1 MKLKKLLAKKNQ
13 FTEEVNIYINNFKN
27 FRTIRTFGKDIYES
41 KTTLDDA
48 NIDQDNLFRD
58 IRNFNYK
65 TRPQLDNKI
74 QEKKCS

>member
-1 MKLKKLLAKKNQ
+1 M
-13 FTEEVNIYINNFKN
+13 NIYINNSKN

-41 KTTLDDA
+41 KTTLHDA